1 MSYQLRIVTSYVS
14 PLNLKIFPENG
25 YLPIFI
31 IRSIHNSSLI
41 GKYSGT
47 VVHMKELSPSS
58 ELFRAKRDGLIDRE
72 EFVKR
77 YIIEMSNINL
87 LDMVNKFNYLASL
100 SGAKGVVLMGYNSD
114 DRECHRSVLK
124 DLLNDTGLLSNHVVE
139 LIV

>member
-114 DRECHRSVLK
+114 DRECHRSVLR

-139 LIV
+139 LII

>member
-31 IRSIHNSSLI
+31 IRSIHNSNLI

-114 DRECHRSVLK
+114 DRECHRSVLR

>member
-58 ELFRAKRDGLIDRE
+58 ELFRAKKYGLI
-72 EFVKR
+72 
-77 YIIEMSNINL
+77 
-87 LDMVNKFNYLASL
+87 
-100 SGAKGVVLMGYNSD
+100 
-114 DRECHRSVLK
+114 DRECHRSVLR

>member
-114 DRECHRSVLK
+114 DRECHRSILR

>member
-14 PLNLKIFPENG
+14 LLNLKIFPENG

-31 IRSIHNSSLI
+31 IRSIYNSNLI

-114 DRECHRSVLK
+114 DRECHRSVLR
-124 DLLNDTGLLSNHVVE
+124 DLLNDTGLLSNRVVE

>member
-58 ELFRAKRDGLIDRE
+58 ELFRAKKDGLIDRE

-114 DRECHRSVLK
+114 DRECHRSVLR

>member
-114 DRECHRSVLK
+114 DRECHRSVLR

>member
-72 EFVKR
+72 EFIKR

-114 DRECHRSVLK
+114 DRECHRSVLR

>member
-58 ELFRAKRDGLIDRE
+58 ELFRAKKDGLIDRE

-114 DRECHRSVLK
+114 DRECHRSVLR
-124 DLLNDTGLLSNHVVE
+124 DLLNDTGLLSNRVVE